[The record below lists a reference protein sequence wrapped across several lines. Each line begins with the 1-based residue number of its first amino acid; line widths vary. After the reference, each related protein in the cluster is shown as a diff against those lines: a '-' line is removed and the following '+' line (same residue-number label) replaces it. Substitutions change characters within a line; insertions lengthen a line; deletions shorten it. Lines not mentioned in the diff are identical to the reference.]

1 MQLRVRYLITF
12 PTYGDCIFHFTEQL
26 TLSRRNADTD
36 AAMSYWE
43 YIYSL
48 TAATPIVFHA
58 SSFKVDIVTEI
69 LTSSKYCHTLMLDQS
84 Y

>member
-1 MQLRVRYLITF
+1 MPYLFLHMVIVSSISRINLQNILRLLDGT
-12 PTYGDCIFHFTEQL
+12 H
-26 TLSRRNADTD
+26 SAD

-48 TAATPIVFHA
+48 TAATSLIVFHA
-58 SSFKVDIVTEI
+58 SSFEVNIVTEI

-84 Y
+84 D